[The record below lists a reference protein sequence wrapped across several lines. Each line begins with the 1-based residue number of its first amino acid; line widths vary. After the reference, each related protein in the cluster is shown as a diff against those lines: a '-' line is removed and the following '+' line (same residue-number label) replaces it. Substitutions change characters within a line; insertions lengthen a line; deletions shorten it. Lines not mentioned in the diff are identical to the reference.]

1 MWGPSAAGPSTRRT
15 CWSAVASTSS
25 TTPSRSISS
34 PAPFASCASKDT
46 HEPVGSAPRGQGAR
60 RGGRRVTG
68 LPHFGETMGLL
79 AAFIFAWTS
88 IFFTTAG
95 RRVGVTT
102 LNLLRLLGAVILLG
116 STQWLLFGDL
126 WPEAPLASILW
137 IGASGIVGLAIGD
150 SALFR
155 AFTIIGPRRGM
166 LAMATAPVFTVLVAW
181 ALIDE
186 ALGLQAMVGI
196 AVVMGGVMMAILG
209 KDPGGGDFADP
220 DRAMLRK
227 GYLLAMVAAAG
238 QGLGSAFV
246 KIGMAGGA
254 VEVAPLAATFVR
266 MVFAWAAY
274 WLFVL
279 PRHDLRALLRPL
291 RDRRGAGALALAT
304 FLGPYVSVYISILA
318 IRYAE
323 AGVAQ
328 VLLGTVPIF
337 VLLPSWLVYRD
348 RPTVMAGVGVVV
360 AVFGGAL
367 LFLR

>member
-1 MWGPSAAGPSTRRT
+1 VTST
-15 CWSAVASTSS
+15 
-25 TTPSRSISS
+25 
-34 PAPFASCASKDT
+34 
-46 HEPVGSAPRGQGAR
+46 
-60 RGGRRVTG
+60 
-68 LPHFGETMGLL
+68 PHFGEIMGVL
-79 AAFIFAWTS
+79 AALIFAWTS
-88 IFFTTAG
+88 VFFTTAG
-95 RRVGVTT
+95 QRLGVTT

-116 STQWLLFGDL
+116 TTHLILYGEL
-126 WPEAPLASILW
+126 WPEAPLVSILW

-155 AFTIIGPRRGM
+155 AFTLIGPRRGM
-166 LAMATAPVFTVLVAW
+166 LAMASAPVFTVVVAW
-181 ALIDE
+181 IV
-186 ALGLQAMVGI
+186 LGESLDLQAIAGI
-196 AVVMGGVMMAILG
+196 VVVMGGVMLAVTG
-209 KDPGGGDFADP
+209 KDPGGGQFAHP
-220 DRAMLRK
+220 DRAVLRR

-254 VEVAPLAATFVR
+254 VEVDPLSATFVR

-274 WLFVL
+274 WLCVV

-291 RDRRGAGALALAT
+291 RDRRGTLSLGAAT

-328 VLLGTVPIF
+328 VLLGAVPIF
-337 VLLPSWLVYRD
+337 VLGPAWLVYRD
-348 RPTVMAGVGVVV
+348 RPSPVALVGVVIAV
-360 AVFGGAL
+360 AGGAI